1 MPLVVGL
8 STDRLSLTSYYLN
21 ILSSPYHVAGL
32 LRHHNNPYKQGSI
45 APTLHYKY
53 QSPLVLLTKGTLSL
67 TYEILE
73 PTLAASTLTWD
84 NSGFWF
90 VELAEET
97 KTFARVDSVRV
108 LVLLSSPQS
117 VKSEIRMMINR
128 VICLVRKGMEEAEI
142 LEESEMKLEVII
154 SAMSECFEEG
164 DGLEDQNM
172 LEEDFMSNAR
182 KPIWLIKRMAEESKG
197 PVEERE
203 IVPIW
208 FSGSL
213 VVAAQ

>member
-1 MPLVVGL
+1 MYDRIDEVFAMDGCGEIKFRYLGGDLGL
-8 STDRLSLTSYYLN
+8 
-21 ILSSPYHVAGL
+21 I
-32 LRHHNNPYKQGSI
+32 
-45 APTLHYKY
+45 
-53 QSPLVLLTKGTLSL
+53 
-67 TYEILE
+67 
-73 PTLAASTLTWD
+73 
-84 NSGFWF
+84 F
-90 VELAEET
+90 EET